1 LLLPHAPKNAYKQP
15 ARNDFMKAK
24 RSKSTPASRRR
35 RIYTKVDWVYLG
47 LVILI
52 FLAIL
57 SLAYELYLAP

>member
-1 LLLPHAPKNAYKQP
+1 
-15 ARNDFMKAK
+15 MKAK
-24 RSKSTPASRRR
+24 RAKATSKQR
-35 RIYTKVDWVYLG
+35 RIYTKVDWVYTG

>member
-1 LLLPHAPKNAYKQP
+1 
-15 ARNDFMKAK
+15 MKAK